1 MIVAIR
7 GPRVRSPFCN
17 SRPLRHESQNSCLV
31 PRAVTSHRRMQGPTK
46 PIRCALGNICPLARA
61 LWRRTLDAYKKT
73 KKDKQVHCA
82 WDQHKPR
89 SEKTWAWR
97 AALRT
102 AMNYLAKQVDELPG
116 PRWSRPMPTRRTRDP
131 GHETLVHKV
140 HIREHEFG
148 SAHVGGELRAATVV
162 VGPKNLRQLGA
173 GRPIGDG

>member
-82 WDQHKPR
+82 WDQHKPW

-102 AMNYLAKQVDELPG
+102 AMNYLAKQVDELAHDG
-116 PRWSRPMPTRRTRDP
+116 LGKCRRDA
-131 GHETLVHKV
+131 HETLVHKV
-140 HIREHEFG
+140 HTVFENMSSDPRTWEG
-148 SAHVGGELRAATVV
+148 S
-162 VGPKNLRQLGA
+162 
-173 GRPIGDG
+173 